1 VDLLVIRHAI
11 AGDRDEWAQAGKP
24 DHDRPVTDDG
34 RDRMR
39 ENARGLRSVFP
50 KLELIATSPL
60 KRAVQTAAIVAEAY
74 DDPKVVE
81 IKALSP
87 GTHPE
92 DAVRW
97 LAEHREAHIAVV
109 GHEPSL
115 GILVGWLLRE
125 AAESFVSLKKGG
137 ACLLRLPS
145 TPAPGTADLKWLLP
159 PKVLRRLGDA

>member
-1 VDLLVIRHAI
+1 MDLLVIRHAI
-11 AGDRDEWAQAGKP
+11 AGDRDEWAQTGKS
-24 DHDRPVTDDG
+24 DHDRPVTDEG

-39 ENARGLRSVFP
+39 ETARGLRAVFP

-60 KRAVQTAAIVAEAY
+60 KRAVQTAAIVAEAF
-74 DDPKVVE
+74 DDLKVVE
-81 IKALSP
+81 LEALSP
-87 GTHPE
+87 GLPPE

-97 LAEHREAHIAVV
+97 LAGRRESRIAVV

-115 GILVGWLLRE
+115 GILVGWLMRE
-125 AAESFVSLKKGG
+125 EAESFVSLKKGG

-159 PKVLRRLGDA
+159 PKLLRQLGDT